1 MTIKDD
7 DHWKIDD
14 ILNFRRYWDQIQD
27 KIKWTELDQNDKWYY
42 VNKEEFKNLKK
53 VLVEFHKL
61 YSDKSH

>member
-1 MTIKDD
+1 LTIKDD